1 MKLFDIN
8 TNADVNSGMVVVT
21 HGYTY
26 TAEDL
31 YALYGIVLDDA
42 QVGVDYPEW
51 RQILKQIKETRGT
64 VDFDMKLVYSSC
76 KTDQPVRVYI
86 DANKYIQYL
95 LDQLTKVKTV
105 PFTLVDI
112 LVSHGVPD
120 DTAYAVATDPH
131 TAGGIASKVK
141 AVGISIGKKR
151 NGYYKVIKR
160 APKPKTELTKG
171 QINKLH
177 DALCTHGTAIIS
189 EQYGTN
195 LKFDASNRIT
205 HGNKRLVLRKLGVTF
220 EAIMQ
225 HVDRLNSLK
234 VKLMTETSSVSTVEE
249 LLTSCPHHACYF
261 SRVLHSMPEHLRDV
275 NKMLKAWWDDKDAQP
290 VVSK

>member
-1 MKLFDIN
+1 MQFFDIN

-21 HGYTY
+21 HGSTF

-31 YALYGIVLDDA
+31 YALYGITLDYTHAGMDFS
-42 QVGVDYPEW
+42 EW
-51 RQILKQIKETRGT
+51 QQIREQIKETRGT
-64 VDFDMKLVYSSC
+64 VDFDMNLVYCSS
-76 KTDQPVRVYI
+76 KTDRPVRVYV
-86 DANKYIQYL
+86 DRNKYIQYL

-112 LVSHGVPD
+112 LVSHGVPE
-120 DTAYAVATDPH
+120 DTAYDIATCPY
-131 TAGGIASKVK
+131 AARGIASEIN

-151 NGYYKVIKR
+151 NGYFKVTKR

-171 QINKLH
+171 QISKLH
-177 DALCTHGTAIIS
+177 NALCTHGAAIVS
-189 EQYGTN
+189 KQYGTN
-195 LKFDASNRIT
+195 LKFDDCNRIT

-234 VKLMTETSSVSTVEE
+234 VKLVTETGSVSTVEE
-249 LLTSCPHHACYF
+249 LLTSCPHRACYF

-275 NKMLKAWWDDKDAQP
+275 NEMLKAWWDDKDAQP